1 MKLHATFVFFYATF
15 VVETNFVNINLFW
28 LVTYSYYSTCSYSIF
43 YLKKMEKLINKG
55 FLIWHNDILLI
66 KLDKNVI
73 TKNAPVNH
81 FKEFTITVMCS
92 P

>member
-1 MKLHATFVFFYATF
+1 
-15 VVETNFVNINLFW
+15 
-28 LVTYSYYSTCSYSIF
+28 
-43 YLKKMEKLINKG
+43 MEKLINIG